1 MKLSDAQIL
10 KARGCNFNPLD
21 LYQNKFDD
29 LLKRIREVINETLRD
44 FETTHATFVTM
55 GEEDISKLL
64 CIAINRTTFFTAE
77 AESFTNGH
85 VDVTILSRN
94 MASESVFKYMGEA
107 KIWKGEQ
114 YCLDGYDQLDSY
126 LTGVPPIAFFLYY
139 FRVLA
144 SCDDIFDNYLETL
157 TDDKGGQTVTK
168 AHRFA
173 TTEHIFKTGA
183 NISLDHF
190 SVWLPK
196 QSKKKIVSKKTAKK
210 SVTKKAKKKATT
222 KKIVKKSPKKAVK
235 KVTKKVT
242 KKTAKKS
249 PKRR

>member
-10 KARGCNFNPLD
+10 QARGCNFNPLD
-21 LYQNKFDD
+21 LYQNKSDD
-29 LLKRIREVINETLRD
+29 LLKRAREVINETLRD
-44 FETTHATFVTM
+44 FETTHASFASM

-94 MASESVFKYMGEA
+94 MASESVFAYKGEA
-107 KIWKGEQ
+107 KIWKGEK
-114 YCLDGYDQLDSY
+114 YCLDGFDQLDGY

-139 FRVLA
+139 FRVLTG
-144 SCDDIFDNYLETL
+144 CDDIFEKYLETL

-168 AHRFA
+168 ANRFA
-173 TTEHIFKTGA
+173 TTEHNFKTGI

-196 QSKKKIVSKKTAKK
+196 AAPKKKVA
-210 SVTKKAKKKATT
+210 
-222 KKIVKKSPKKAVK
+222 KKAVK
-235 KVTKKVT
+235 KTAAKKVVKKAAKAT
-242 KKTAKKS
+242 KKTTKKIIRKPAKKPTRRPAKKS
-249 PKRR
+249 PKRK